1 LNGRYCVLG
10 NSEVCLLIDAC
21 PIVNNV
27 CVDYLT
33 VKNQWR
39 LLTGDDG
46 TDLAGGKTMKDY
58 FFIKYT

>member
-1 LNGRYCVLG
+1 MVVIVVWETH
-10 NSEVCLLIDAC
+10 EVCLLIDAW

-46 TDLAGGKTMKDY
+46 ADLAGEKTMKDY

>member
-1 LNGRYCVLG
+1 M
-10 NSEVCLLIDAC
+10 SEVCLLIDTC

-46 TDLAGGKTMKDY
+46 ADLAGEKTMKDY
-58 FFIKYT
+58 FFYQIHLTFKMI